1 MKNRFA
7 ATFIFLAV
15 FMALPLFAE
24 SRTQKIESMVQEE
37 SARKIKSALIR
48 KPSLADA
55 SCGESKD
62 SLLMVAL
69 KAQRD
74 YDVIKLL
81 LDAGVNPKKQNA
93 DGDNAVS
100 YATKC
105 GTSAKIL
112 DELITYDTVLP
123 FQRKS
128 RIMKKNNEGKC
139 ALDYASDKQELLDV
153 INRYMGIV
161 DKAKEDPVVEALPA
175 AAATSAAPVV
185 AAVAAQEPETK
196 SEEPAEEKVEYAAQ
210 ETPAQEEAVQEEA
223 PAPLPEDNGV
233 ILQAAAAAAAASAKR
248 PYKRVYLFEGI
259 EAYDTYSAVQEKKP
273 ALIADPDKTGPNG
286 RTLLQKA
293 ASQDDLDMI
302 ALLHESKADFNLAD
316 REGFTPLMYAARFA
330 KRAETVAMLLS
341 YGADIKAKNKFGLS
355 AVEIAAADNKHAPV
369 VEALLPRS
377 PKADAKKALVAAVG
391 LGRPNEVVQK
401 FFDAGMNANE
411 VYKGKTLLMYA
422 AESNSHTDCIKFL
435 LEKGADK
442 TMLSSDWKD
451 AYHFASQNPNLPHN
465 DVYWSLNNAEKN

>member
-1 MKNRFA
+1 M
-7 ATFIFLAV
+7 
-15 FMALPLFAE
+15 
-24 SRTQKIESMVQEE
+24 ESMVQEE
-37 SARKIKSALIR
+37 SVKKIKGMIVR
-48 KPSLADA
+48 NPSLADA
-55 SCGESKD
+55 SYGESKD

-100 YATKC
+100 YAAKC

-112 DELITYDTVLP
+112 DELISYDTVLP

-128 RIMKKNNEGKC
+128 RITKTNNEGKS
-139 ALDYASDKQELLDV
+139 ALDYAAQNPELLEV
-153 INRYMGIV
+153 VNRYMGIV
-161 DKAKEDPVVEALPA
+161 DKAKEEPVVEALPA
-175 AAATSAAPVV
+175 AAAAVTSAAPVV

-196 SEEPAEEKVEYAAQ
+196 SEEPAEEKVEEAAQ

-233 ILQAAAAAAAASAKR
+233 LQEAAAAASAKR

-259 EAYDTYSAVQEKKP
+259 EAFDTYSAVQEKKP
-273 ALIADPDKTGPNG
+273 SLIADPNKLGPNG

-330 KRAETVAMLLS
+330 KKAETVAMLLS

-355 AVEIAAADNKHAPV
+355 AVEIAAADNKHAEV

-391 LGRPNEVVQK
+391 LGRPNDIIQK
-401 FFDAGMNANE
+401 FFAAGMNANE
-411 VYKGKTLLMYA
+411 VYKGKSLLMYA
-422 AESNSHTDCIKFL
+422 AESNTHTDCIKFL

-442 TMLSSDWKD
+442 KMLSSDWKD
-451 AYHFASQNPNLPHN
+451 AYWFASQNPSLPHN
-465 DVYWSLNNAEKN
+465 DIYWSLNNAEKN